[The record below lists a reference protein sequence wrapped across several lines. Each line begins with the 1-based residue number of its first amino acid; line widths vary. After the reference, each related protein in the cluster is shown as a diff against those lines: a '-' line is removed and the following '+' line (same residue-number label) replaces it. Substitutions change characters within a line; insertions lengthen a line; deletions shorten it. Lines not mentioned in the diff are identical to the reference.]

1 MMIAVVAFT
10 THPHTSRRAT
20 HIARRTKLTAVL
32 LRTAEASVRMV
43 PTKLLTA
50 AVHAHATTVVAALR
64 LTEALL
70 AESLL
75 AEALLLVLL
84 LLLLRRRPGHGQWKW
99 KIVSDESMHTYSV
112 DHTSYRHDEAPFPQS
127 CE

>member
-10 THPHTSRRAT
+10 THLHTSRRTA

-50 AVHAHATTVVAALR
+50 AVHPHAFTAVAALR
-64 LTEALL
+64 SAEA
-70 AESLL
+70 LL

-84 LLLLRRRPGHGQWKW
+84 LLLLRRRPG
-99 KIVSDESMHTYSV
+99 
-112 DHTSYRHDEAPFPQS
+112 QS
-127 CE
+127 Q